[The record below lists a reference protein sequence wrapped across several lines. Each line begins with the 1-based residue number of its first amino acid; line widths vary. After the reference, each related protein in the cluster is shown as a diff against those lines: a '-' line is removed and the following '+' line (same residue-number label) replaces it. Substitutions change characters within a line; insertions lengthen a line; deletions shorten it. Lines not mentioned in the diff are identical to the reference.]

1 MYRPT
6 HFQEDRADVLLAA
19 LRDIRFGAIVS
30 TGVEGL
36 QVTHV
41 PCVAKE
47 IATGIVLETHIARAN
62 PHWQSAPTLD
72 TCEAQAPETVVIFQG
87 PQEYI
92 SPSFYP
98 SKAEHGKVVPTWTY
112 IAIHAHGHLRH
123 TEDPAWL
130 LRHLNEMTDEKEAP
144 RDAPWQVAD
153 APDRYIEA
161 RMRGIVGLP
170 ITVDRLE
177 GSWKLNQNKS
187 EADQAGTVAGLEA
200 ESAMGKKLAEAWR
213 ERQG

>member
-1 MYRPT
+1 M
-6 HFQEDRADVLLAA
+6 
-19 LRDIRFGAIVS
+19 
-30 TGVEGL
+30 
-36 QVTHV
+36 
-41 PCVAKE
+41 
-47 IATGIVLETHIARAN
+47 LENHIARAN
-62 PHWQSAPTLD
+62 PHWQSTPALGGED
-72 TCEAQAPETVVIFQG
+72 APEAVVIFQG

-98 SKAEHGKVVPTWTY
+98 SKAEHGKIVPTWTY

-144 RDAPWQVAD
+144 REKPWAVND

-161 RMRGIVGLP
+161 RMRGIVGLE
-170 ITVDRLE
+170 ITVERLE

-187 EADQAGTVAGLEA
+187 EDDQAGTVAGLETA
-200 ESAMGKKLAEAWR
+200 SAMGAELAEAWR
-213 ERQG
+213 VRRG